1 MKVAKYT
8 VKSWMLFSV
17 LILRQFDT
25 KTILKSALA
34 IACNVEQLYVGC
46 CMLGVA
52 CWMLRVGCC
61 VLGVGCWVLGVTCCL
76 LGVACCVLGVAR

>member
-52 CWMLRVGCC
+52 CWMLRVA
-61 VLGVGCWVLGVTCCL
+61 CWVLHAVCWVLHAECYVLSVICIQL
-76 LGVACCVLGVAR
+76 L